1 MTAYILRRLLLMIPT
16 MIGIM
21 GISFIVIQF
30 APGGPVE
37 QVIAQPAVAP
47 AAPVEATA
55 PATPVALLVPA
66 TVSRP
71 NRVPWATLLATIRAT
86 LGPGIRIRTAEAA
99 TKAR

>member
-1 MTAYILRRLLLMIPT
+1 MTPAQR
-16 MIGIM
+16 
-21 GISFIVIQF
+21 IQSKL
-30 APGGPVE
+30 A
-37 QVIAQPAVAP
+37 ARKLNMAVAP
-47 AAPVEATA
+47 STVSARWT
-55 PATPVALLVPA
+55 TTALLVPA